1 MSRELPAAARVRLLA
16 PQAGE
21 GESYFVAVDKLI
33 AGNPK
38 QTAWVQHASPDQ
50 RFTAG
55 LWHSEAGTWRIRYTE
70 DEYCRIL
77 EGLSIITAED
87 GQAVSVRPGD
97 EFVIPRGFVGTWEV
111 VEPTLKRFVIHEA
124 DR

>member
-1 MSRELPAAARVRLLA
+1 MSRDLPVAARVQLLA
-16 PQAGE
+16 PGAGE
-21 GESYFVAVDKLI
+21 GESYFVAADKLI
-33 AGNPK
+33 SGNPM

-55 LWHSEAGTWRIRYTE
+55 LWHSEAGKWRIRYTE

-87 GQAVSVRPGD
+87 GQAVRVQRGD
-97 EFVIPRGFVGTWEV
+97 EFVIPRGFAGTWEV
-111 VEPTLKRFVIHEA
+111 VEPTLKRFVIHEPGC
-124 DR
+124 